1 MRNANKPV
9 ETFYFIIFYFISYFD
24 IKQNSQL
31 NEYSHMIFTLH
42 NHRNSRTD
50 AEMYFALT

>member
-1 MRNANKPV
+1 MRDANKPV